1 MNELEY
7 SIESVSARSVSL
19 SIKRNLYLFIK
30 RGFDIVLSLIGVV
43 FLIPISV
50 IIKIAYILDKD
61 YNSIFYT
68 QDRIGK
74 NGKIF
79 RLYKYR
85 SMIPNADDELK
96 RILKNNKRLA
106 KEYRIN
112 KKLRNDPRI
121 TKIGRIIRRFSVDE
135 LPQIINILKG
145 DMSFIGNRP
154 YLPREI
160 DDMGQYYDDIIKTKP
175 GLTGYWQVSGRSDVT
190 FDYRLKLEKYYS
202 NYCGLKMD
210 IKIFFKTFK
219 AVFGGKGAK

>member
-7 SIESVSARSVSL
+7 SIESVSARSISL

-96 RILKNNKRLA
+96 RILKKNKRLA

-112 KKLRNDPRI
+112 KKLRKDPRI
-121 TKIGRIIRRFSVDE
+121 TKIGRIIRRLSVDE

-160 DDMGQYYDDIIKTKP
+160 DDMGQYYDDIVKTKP

>member
-7 SIESVSARSVSL
+7 SIESVSARSISF
-19 SIKRNLYLFIK
+19 SIKRYLYLFIK
-30 RGFDIVLSLIGVV
+30 RGFDIVLSLVGVV

-61 YNSIFYT
+61 YNSIFYA

-96 RILKNNKRLA
+96 RILKNNKKLA

-112 KKLRNDPRI
+112 KKLRKDPRI
-121 TKIGRIIRRFSVDE
+121 TKIGRIIRRLSVDE

-160 DDMGQYYDDIIKTKP
+160 EDMGQYYDDIVKTKP

>member
-7 SIESVSARSVSL
+7 SIESVSARSISL

-96 RILKNNKRLA
+96 RILKNNKKLA

-121 TKIGRIIRRFSVDE
+121 TKIGRIIRRLSVDE

-160 DDMGQYYDDIIKTKP
+160 DDMGQYYDDIVKTKP